1 MELFESF
8 VNSERCKTMPTAF
21 ATRGSLRALL
31 IRKDVKLYHA
41 IIFTEQGLRALLIRK
56 DVKQKVIQCVMAQV

>member
-1 MELFESF
+1 MAKSSVHVTFESF
-8 VNSERCKTMPTAF
+8 VNSERCKTKSNPMRYGA
-21 ATRGSLRALL
+21 SLRALL

-56 DVKQKVIQCVMAQV
+56 DVKLYGWC

>member
-1 MELFESF
+1 
-8 VNSERCKTMPTAF
+8 MPTAF

>member
-1 MELFESF
+1 M
-8 VNSERCKTMPTAF
+8 RYGA
-21 ATRGSLRALL
+21 SLRALL